1 MPLLEPDPDALRPAT
16 DGRDPSCDRVPD
28 GRAGGTPGP
37 LRDELTAILGPGKVL
52 SKVSD
57 LVRYASDAS
66 PYRFVPQVV
75 VVAEDID
82 DVSAVLSYAHGRG
95 REVVFRAAGTSL
107 NGQAQGE
114 DILVDVR
121 KHWAGIE
128 VLDGPRR
135 KAEGTADTADTAGP
149 AHALGSVRARIRPG
163 TTIVRANATLARHG
177 RVLGP
182 DPASAIACTVG
193 GVVANNASG
202 MTAGTTRNSYRTVAS
217 LTFVLPSG
225 TVVDTAD
232 PDADDLLA
240 HAEPALCAGLLE
252 IKREIEADPELTARI
267 RAKYE
272 IKNTNGYRLDAFLD
286 GATPVRILRGLMVG
300 SEGTFGF
307 ISEVVFDTLPLDRR
321 VSTALLF
328 FPSLPAAAA
337 AVPRFTEAG
346 ALAVE
351 LMDGNTL
358 RASVG
363 VRGVPA
369 DWAGLPKDTA
379 ALLVEFRAPD
389 EARQTAY
396 EAAAA
401 EVLDGLS
408 LVAPVASVTNEFT
421 RDPKTITGYWTA
433 RKAFVAAV
441 GGSRPA
447 GTTLITEDFAVP
459 PARLAEACEALLEL
473 QTRHGFDAA
482 VAGHAAHGNLHFL
495 LAFDAGLRTDVDR
508 YAAFMDEFCRLT
520 VERFDGSLKAEHATG
535 RNIAPFL
542 ELEWGPKATE
552 LMWRTKQ
559 VIDPDGVLA
568 PRIVLNRDPRAHL
581 RGLKTI
587 PKVEPIAD
595 PCIECGFCEPT
606 CPSEDLT
613 TTPRQ
618 RIVLRREMMRQ
629 ASGSPVE
636 DGLVEAYGYDAVDTC
651 AGDSTCKLACPVGI
665 DTGALMKDFRQARHS
680 RREER
685 VAALTARHF
694 GAVEACVRLAVAAA
708 DKLGGLLG
716 GGRGSRGGRGG
727 LGDRGSRSGL
737 GEGGARGGFGDG
749 GSRDGLRDGEGRGGL
764 GDDGGPG
771 ERAGR
776 DARGNRGDRVLRAV
790 TRAARRAVRPDLV
803 PEWLPEIPGPAS
815 ARLPHT
821 ARVGACA
828 VYYPACVNRIFAS
841 PGDVSLAQAVVA
853 VSARAGKPVWI
864 PGDVAG
870 TCCATIWHSKGY
882 GTGNELMANRIVE
895 AAWGWTAGG
904 ALPLVVDASSCTL
917 GIAQEVVPYLTADNR
932 RLHQELTVVD
942 SVVWAAE
949 ELLPHLTP
957 HRRVGSAV
965 LHPTCSMSHLGD
977 EAHLL
982 TVAEACA
989 DEVVVPDD
997 TGCCAFAGD
1006 RGMLHEELTRSAT
1019 RKEAAEVTSRT
1030 YDAYLSAN
1038 RMCEVGMD
1046 HATGRTYRSVLM
1058 ELERATRP
1066 EGAGG
1071 LGGPG
1076 GPAGGPGGPVSTG
1089 DTEDTGPAGGTRRK

>member
-1 MPLLEPDPDALRPAT
+1 MPLLEPKPEALRPRSRAS
-16 DGRDPSCDRVPD
+16 GPAPDRVPD
-28 GRAGGTPGP
+28 RLAGGTPEP
-37 LRDELTAILGPGKVL
+37 LRSELTRLLGADKVL
-52 SKVSD
+52 TKVSD

-82 DVSAVLSYAHGRG
+82 DVSAVLSYAHGKG

-121 KHWAGIE
+121 KFWSGVQ
-128 VLDGPRR
+128 VLGDG
-135 KAEGTADTADTAGP
+135 
-149 AHALGSVRARIRPG
+149 SRARIGPG
-163 TTIVRANATLARHG
+163 TTVVRANAALARHG

-182 DPASAIACTVG
+182 DPASAIACTIG

-202 MTAGTTRNSYRTVAS
+202 MTAGTTRNSYRTLAS
-217 LTFVLPSG
+217 LTFVLPTG

-232 PDADDLLA
+232 PAADEELA
-240 HAEPALCAGLLE
+240 HAEPALCEGLLA
-252 IKREIEADPELTARI
+252 IKRQIEEDDELTRRI

-286 GATPVRILRGLMVG
+286 GSTPVEILRGLMVG

-337 AVPRFTEAG
+337 AVPVFNEAG

-358 RASVG
+358 RASVR
-363 VRGVPA
+363 VQGVPQ
-369 DWAGLPKDTA
+369 DWARLPKDTT

-389 EARQTAY
+389 EAGQAAY
-396 EAAAA
+396 EEAAARA
-401 EVLDGLS
+401 LEGLD
-408 LVAPVASVTNEFT
+408 LVAPVESVTNAFT
-421 RDPKTITGYWTA
+421 RDPKTIAGYWKA
-433 RKAFVAAV
+433 RKAFVTAV
-441 GGSRPA
+441 GGSRPS

-459 PARLAEACEALLEL
+459 PARLAEACEALLDL

-495 LAFDAGLRTDVDR
+495 LAFDAGEPADVAR
-508 YAAFMDEFCRLT
+508 YAAFMDDFCRLT

-542 ELEWGPKATE
+542 ELEWGPRATE

-568 PRIVLNRDPRAHL
+568 PRIVLDRDPEAHL

-629 ASGSPVE
+629 PAGSPVE
-636 DGLVEAYGYDAVDTC
+636 DALIDAYGYDAVDTC

-665 DTGALMKDFRQARHS
+665 DTGAFMKEFRSARHS
-680 RREER
+680 PREER
-685 VAALTARHF
+685 VAARAAKNF
-694 GAVEACVRLAVAAA
+694 KAVEASARLAVAAA
-708 DKLGGLLG
+708 DKIGD
-716 GGRGSRGGRGG
+716 R
-727 LGDRGSRSGL
+727 LGDRLLTS
-737 GEGGARGGFGDG
+737 
-749 GSRDGLRDGEGRGGL
+749 
-764 GDDGGPG
+764 
-771 ERAGR
+771 
-776 DARGNRGDRVLRAV
+776 V
-790 TRAARRAVRPDLV
+790 TTAARRAVRPDLV
-803 PEWLPEIPGPAS
+803 PEWLPEIPAAA
-815 ARLPHT
+815 ARALPRT
-821 ARVGACA
+821 ARVGASA
-828 VYYPACVNRIFAS
+828 VYYPACVNRIFGS
-841 PGDVSLAQAVVA
+841 PGDVSLPQAVVA
-853 VSARAGKPVWI
+853 VSARAGRPVWI
-864 PGDVAG
+864 PDDVAG

-882 GTGNELMANRIVE
+882 DEGNALMANRIVD

-904 ALPLVVDASSCTL
+904 RLPLVVDASSCTL
-917 GIAQEVVPYLTADNR
+917 GIAHEVVPYLTDDNR
-932 RLHQELTVVD
+932 ELHAELTIVD
-942 SVVWAAE
+942 SLVWAAD
-949 ELLPHLTP
+949 ELLPRLTVE
-957 HRRVGSAV
+957 RTVGSAV
-965 LHPTCSMSHLGD
+965 LHPTCSMEHLGD
-977 EAHLL
+977 VGSLRAL
-982 TVAEACA
+982 AEACA

-997 TGCCAFAGD
+997 AGCCAFAGD
-1006 RGMLHEELTRSAT
+1006 RGMLHRELTESAT
-1019 RKEAAEVTSRT
+1019 AKEAAEVLSRP
-1030 YDAYLSAN
+1030 YDAHLSAN

-1046 HATGRTYRSVLM
+1046 HATGRSYYSVLI

-1066 EGAGG
+1066 GA
-1071 LGGPG
+1071 
-1076 GPAGGPGGPVSTG
+1076 AG
-1089 DTEDTGPAGGTRRK
+1089 R

>member
-1 MPLLEPDPDALRPAT
+1 MPLLEPEPDALRPGAASRT
-16 DGRDPSCDRVPD
+16 DGPSHDRVPD
-28 GRAGGTPGP
+28 GRSGGTPEP
-37 LRDELTAILGPGKVL
+37 LRSELTALLGADKVL
-52 SKVSD
+52 TKVSD

-75 VVAEDID
+75 VVPEDID
-82 DVSAVLSYAHGRG
+82 DVSAVLSYAHGKG

-121 KHWAGIE
+121 KHWSGVQVI
-128 VLDGPRR
+128 G
-135 KAEGTADTADTAGP
+135 EGE
-149 AHALGSVRARIRPG
+149 RARIGPG
-163 TTIVRANATLARHG
+163 TTVVRANTTLSRFG

-217 LTFVLPSG
+217 LTVVLPSG
-225 TVVDTAD
+225 TVVDTAE
-232 PDADDLLA
+232 PDADEQLA
-240 HAEPALCAGLLE
+240 HAEPHLCEGLLE
-252 IKREIEADPELTARI
+252 IKREIEADPELVARI
-267 RAKYE
+267 RGKYE

-286 GATPVRILRGLMVG
+286 GATPVEILRGLMVG

-321 VSTALLF
+321 TTTALLF

-337 AVPRFTEAG
+337 AVPLFNTAG

-358 RASVG
+358 RASVS
-363 VRGVPA
+363 VQGVPA
-369 DWAGLPKDTA
+369 DWAGLPKSTA

-389 EARQTAY
+389 EAAQEAY

-401 EVLDGLS
+401 KALEGLE
-408 LVAPVASVTNEFT
+408 LVTPVPSVTNAFT
-421 RDPKTITGYWTA
+421 RDAKTIGGYWKA
-433 RKAFVAAV
+433 RKAFVTAV
-441 GGSRPA
+441 GGSRPS

-459 PARLAEACEALLEL
+459 PGRLAEACEALLDL

-495 LAFDAGLRTDVDR
+495 LAFDAAIPADVER
-508 YAAFMDEFCRLT
+508 YAAFMDDFCRLT

-568 PRIVLNRDPRAHL
+568 PRIVLDRDPKAHL

-587 PKVEPIAD
+587 PGVEPIAD

-629 ASGSPVE
+629 PAGSPVE

-651 AGDSTCKLACPVGI
+651 AGDSTCRIACPVGI
-665 DTGALMKDFRQARHS
+665 DTGALMKEFRHARHS
-680 RREER
+680 PREEKA
-685 VAALTARHF
+685 AALAAKNF
-694 GAVEACVRLAVAAA
+694 KAVEASARLAVAAA
-708 DKLGGLLG
+708 DRISDRLLT
-716 GGRGSRGGRGG
+716 
-727 LGDRGSRSGL
+727 
-737 GEGGARGGFGDG
+737 
-749 GSRDGLRDGEGRGGL
+749 
-764 GDDGGPG
+764 
-771 ERAGR
+771 
-776 DARGNRGDRVLRAV
+776 AV
-790 TRAARRAVRPDLV
+790 TRTARKAVRPDLV
-803 PEWLPEIPGPAS
+803 PEWLPQIPGAA
-815 ARLPHT
+815 ARGLPRT
-821 ARVGACA
+821 ARVGASA
-828 VYYPACVNRIFAS
+828 VYYPACVNRIFGG
-841 PGDVSLAQAVVA
+841 PGDRSLAEAVVA
-853 VSARAGKPVWI
+853 VSARAGRPVWI
-864 PGDVAG
+864 PDDVAG

-882 GTGNELMANRIVE
+882 DAGNRVMANRIVE

-904 ALPLVVDASSCTL
+904 RLPLIVDASSCTL
-917 GIAQEVVPYLTADNR
+917 GIAHEVVPYLSSDNR
-932 RLHQELTVVD
+932 ELHRELTVVD
-942 SVVWAAE
+942 SIVWAAD
-949 ELLPHLTP
+949 ELLPRLTV
-957 HRRVGSAV
+957 RRTIGSAV
-965 LHPTCSMSHLGD
+965 LHPTCSMQHLGD
-977 EAHLL
+977 EAQLRA
-982 TVAEACA
+982 VAEACA

-997 TGCCAFAGD
+997 AGCCAFAGD
-1006 RGMLHEELTRSAT
+1006 RGMLHKELTESAT
-1019 RKEAAEVTSRT
+1019 RKEAAEVTSRPF
-1030 YDAYLSAN
+1030 DAHLSAN

-1046 HATGRTYRSVLM
+1046 HATGRGYYSVLL

-1066 EGAGG
+1066 
-1071 LGGPG
+1071 
-1076 GPAGGPGGPVSTG
+1076 
-1089 DTEDTGPAGGTRRK
+1089 

>member
-1 MPLLEPDPDALRPAT
+1 MPILEPKPEALRPMSRPEA
-16 DGRDPSCDRVPD
+16 PAHDRVPD
-28 GRAGGTPGP
+28 RQAKGTPEP
-37 LRDELTAILGPGKVL
+37 LRSELTALLGEDKVL
-52 SKVSD
+52 TKISD

-82 DVSAVLSYAHGRG
+82 DISAVLSYAHGRS

-121 KHWAGIE
+121 KHWAGVE
-128 VLDGPRR
+128 VIG
-135 KAEGTADTADTAGP
+135 AGEQ
-149 AHALGSVRARIRPG
+149 ARIGPG
-163 TTIVRANATLARHG
+163 TTILRANATLARHG

-182 DPASAIACTVG
+182 DPASAIACTIG

-217 LTFVLPSG
+217 LTFVLPTG

-232 PDADDLLA
+232 PDADEQLA
-240 HAEPALCAGLLE
+240 HAEPALCQGLLA
-252 IKREIEADPELTARI
+252 IKQEIEADQELTARI

-286 GATPVRILRGLMVG
+286 GATPVEILRGLMVG

-307 ISEVVFDTLPLDRR
+307 ISEVVFDTLPLDRH
-321 VSTALLF
+321 VTTGLLF

-337 AVPRFTEAG
+337 AVPLFNEAG

-358 RASVG
+358 RASTSVA
-363 VRGVPA
+363 GVPA
-369 DWAGLPKDTA
+369 DWARLPKSTA

-389 EARQTAY
+389 ETRQEAY
-396 EAAAA
+396 EAVAAKVA
-401 EVLDGLS
+401 EGLE
-408 LVAPVASVTNEFT
+408 LVAPVASVTNAFT
-421 RDPKTITGYWTA
+421 RDPRTIGGYWKA
-433 RKAFVAAV
+433 RKAFVTAV
-441 GGSRPA
+441 GGSRPS

-459 PARLAEACEALLEL
+459 PARLADACGALLEL

-495 LAFDAGLRTDVDR
+495 LAFDAGLPSDVER

-542 ELEWGPKATE
+542 ELEWGPRATE

-559 VIDPDGVLA
+559 IIDPDGVLA
-568 PRIVLNRDPRAHL
+568 PRIVLDRDPKAHL

-587 PKVEPIAD
+587 PKVELIAD

-629 ASGSPVE
+629 PSGSPVE

-665 DTGALMKDFRQARHS
+665 DTGALMKDFRHARHS
-680 RREER
+680 PREER
-685 VAALTARHF
+685 TAALAARNF
-694 GAVEACVRLAVAAA
+694 KAVEAAARLAVAAA
-708 DKLGGLLG
+708 DRISDRLLT
-716 GGRGSRGGRGG
+716 S
-727 LGDRGSRSGL
+727 
-737 GEGGARGGFGDG
+737 
-749 GSRDGLRDGEGRGGL
+749 
-764 GDDGGPG
+764 
-771 ERAGR
+771 
-776 DARGNRGDRVLRAV
+776 V
-790 TRAARRAVRPDLV
+790 TRAARKAARPDLV
-803 PEWLPEIPGPAS
+803 PEWLPSIPGAAARKLPRTTRAGAS
-815 ARLPHT
+815 
-821 ARVGACA
+821 A
-828 VYYPACVNRIFAS
+828 VYYPACVNRIFTS
-841 PGDVSLAQAVVA
+841 PGDRSLPEAMVA
-853 VSARAGKPVWI
+853 VSTRAGRPVWI
-864 PGDVAG
+864 PDDVAG

-882 GTGNELMANRIVE
+882 DEGNAVMANRIVE

-904 ALPLVVDASSCTL
+904 RLPLVVDASSCTL
-917 GIAQEVVPYLTADNR
+917 GIAHEVVPYLTADNR
-932 RLHQELTVVD
+932 QLHRELNIVD
-942 SVVWAAE
+942 SLVWAAD
-949 ELLPHLTP
+949 ELLPHLNVYRT
-957 HRRVGSAV
+957 VGSAV

-977 EAHLL
+977 EAQLRA
-982 TVAEACA
+982 VAEVCA

-1006 RGMLHEELTRSAT
+1006 RGMLHKELTESAT
-1019 RKEAAEVTSRT
+1019 RKEAAEVTARPF
-1030 YDAYLSAN
+1030 DAHLSAN

-1046 HATGRTYRSVLM
+1046 HATGRAYYSVLL

-1066 EGAGG
+1066 
-1071 LGGPG
+1071 
-1076 GPAGGPGGPVSTG
+1076 
-1089 DTEDTGPAGGTRRK
+1089 

>member
-1 MPLLEPDPDALRPAT
+1 MPLLEPKPQALRPTSRTEA
-16 DGRDPSCDRVPD
+16 PAPDRVPD
-28 GRAGGTPGP
+28 RRSTGTPEP
-37 LRDELTAILGPGKVL
+37 LRSELSALLGADKVL
-52 SKVSD
+52 TGISD

-82 DVSAVLSYAHGRG
+82 DVSAVLSYAHGRS

-121 KHWAGIE
+121 EHWAGVE
-128 VLDGPRR
+128 VIGDGERVR
-135 KAEGTADTADTAGP
+135 
-149 AHALGSVRARIRPG
+149 LGPG
-163 TTIVRANATLARHG
+163 TTVVRANATLARHG

-182 DPASAIACTVG
+182 DPASAIACTIG

-225 TVVDTAD
+225 TVVDTAE
-232 PDADDLLA
+232 PDADDQLA
-240 HAEPALCAGLLE
+240 HAEPALCEGLLA

-286 GATPVRILRGLMVG
+286 GATPVEILRGLMVG

-321 VSTALLF
+321 VTTGLLF
-328 FPSLPAAAA
+328 FPSLPAAAS
-337 AVPRFTEAG
+337 AVPLFNEAG

-358 RASVG
+358 RASTSVA
-363 VRGVPA
+363 GVPA
-369 DWAGLPKDTA
+369 DWGQLPKSTA

-389 EARQTAY
+389 EARQEAY
-396 EAAAA
+396 EAAAS
-401 EVLDGLS
+401 EVVEGLE
-408 LVAPVASVTNEFT
+408 LVAPVASVTNAFT
-421 RDPKTITGYWTA
+421 RDAKTIGGYWKA
-433 RKAFVAAV
+433 RKAFVTAV
-441 GGSRPA
+441 GGSRPS

-459 PARLAEACEALLEL
+459 PARLADACEALLDL

-495 LAFDAGLRTDVDR
+495 LAFDAGKPSDVER
-508 YAAFMDEFCRLT
+508 YAAFMDDFCRLT

-542 ELEWGPKATE
+542 ELEWGAKATE

-568 PRIVLNRDPRAHL
+568 PRIVLDRDPKAHL

-587 PKVEPIAD
+587 PKVELIAD

-629 ASGSPVE
+629 AAGSPVE
-636 DGLVEAYGYDAVDTC
+636 NSLVDAYGYDAVDTC

-665 DTGALMKDFRQARHS
+665 DTGALMKEFRHARHS
-680 RREER
+680 PREER
-685 VAALTARHF
+685 AAALAAKNF
-694 GAVEACVRLAVAAA
+694 KAVEASARLAVAAA
-708 DKLGGLLG
+708 DRISDRLLTT
-716 GGRGSRGGRGG
+716 
-727 LGDRGSRSGL
+727 
-737 GEGGARGGFGDG
+737 
-749 GSRDGLRDGEGRGGL
+749 
-764 GDDGGPG
+764 
-771 ERAGR
+771 
-776 DARGNRGDRVLRAV
+776 V
-790 TRAARRAVRPDLV
+790 TRAARKAVRPDLI
-803 PEWLPEIPGPAS
+803 PEWLSAIPGA
-815 ARLPHT
+815 AARRLPYT
-821 ARVGACA
+821 TRVGASA
-828 VYYPACVNRIFAS
+828 VYYPACVNRIFGS
-841 PGDVSLAQAVVA
+841 PGDRSLPEALVA
-853 VSARAGKPVWI
+853 VSTRAGRPVWI
-864 PGDVAG
+864 PDDVAG
-870 TCCATIWHSKGY
+870 TCCATIWNSKGY
-882 GTGNELMANRIVE
+882 GAGNTVMANRIVE

-904 ALPLVVDASSCTL
+904 RLPLVVDASSCTL
-917 GIAQEVVPYLTADNR
+917 GIAHEVVPYLTDDNR
-932 RLHQELTVVD
+932 QLHRELTIVD
-942 SVVWAAE
+942 SLVWAAD
-949 ELLPHLTP
+949 ELLPHLTVY
-957 HRRVGSAV
+957 RTVGSAV
-965 LHPTCSMSHLGD
+965 LHPTCSMNHLGD
-977 EAHLL
+977 EAQLRTL
-982 TVAEACA
+982 AEACA

-997 TGCCAFAGD
+997 AGCCAFAGD
-1006 RGMLHEELTRSAT
+1006 RGMLHKELTESAT
-1019 RKEAAEVTSRT
+1019 RKEAAEVTARDF
-1030 YDAYLSAN
+1030 DAHLSAN

-1046 HATGRTYRSVLM
+1046 HATGRHYYSVLL

-1066 EGAGG
+1066 
-1071 LGGPG
+1071 
-1076 GPAGGPGGPVSTG
+1076 
-1089 DTEDTGPAGGTRRK
+1089 